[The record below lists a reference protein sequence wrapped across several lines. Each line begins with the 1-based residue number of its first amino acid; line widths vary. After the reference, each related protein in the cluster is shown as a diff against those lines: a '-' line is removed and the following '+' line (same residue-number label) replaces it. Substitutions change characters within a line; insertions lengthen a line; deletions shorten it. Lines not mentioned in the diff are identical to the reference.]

1 MQIGKCLF
9 ADDLIPD
16 EIPKDL
22 KKYYKYNPN
31 VGVYTGN
38 LATIAPIE
46 KVISEFVKYQ
56 ISYLTSHDDIKLE
69 PIVESLVAQMLVDT
83 KMCYLLEIKD

>member
-1 MQIGKCLF
+1 MSK
-9 ADDLIPD
+9 D
-16 EIPKDL
+16 EIRELLTD
-22 KKYYKYNPN
+22 
-31 VGVYTGN
+31 
-38 LATIAPIE
+38 
-46 KVISEFVKYQ
+46 FVKYQ